1 MVSVGKNIN
10 YRKGEGGKEA
20 VAFYINPYNLFDFS
34 KHMNILFW
42 WKLKAY
48 TFKRY
53 TKHRLYVLDKEDFMK
68 KLVHCTTLQL
78 YIQGL

>member
-34 KHMNILFW
+34 KHEYIILM
-42 WKLKAY
+42 K
-48 TFKRY
+48 
-53 TKHRLYVLDKEDFMK
+53 TKSIYFEKI
-68 KLVHCTTLQL
+68 
-78 YIQGL
+78 Y